1 LLVEAFVPDGPLVLG
16 IDETLER
23 RWGPK
28 IRAKGVY
35 RDPVRSSH
43 HRFVKVSG
51 LRWIC
56 VMLLAP
62 VPWAKRV
69 WALPVLS
76 ALAYSERYAKEL
88 GKRHKPL
95 TEWAWQ
101 LLLLVRRWWPDRE
114 IVAVGDRQYASLK
127 LLDRCRKLS
136 NPITFVTRLRLDAAL
151 YEPAPPRYP
160 GQRGRPRLKGR
171 RLPNLSVVAEDPATT
186 WSPITVAEW
195 YGGEERTIE
204 VNSDTAIWYSTGL
217 PAVPLR
223 WVLVR
228 DPRGVFRTQAVLC
241 TNLDTDPGQIL
252 SWFVRRW
259 RMEVTFQ
266 EVRCHL
272 GFETQRQWS
281 EMAIRRTAPA
291 LLGLFSLVTLFADAQ
306 KAHLLASV
314 RRGVWYDKR
323 LPTFA
328 DALALARKELWA
340 HATFRGS
347 HSEADVVKVPRAF
360 MERLTDALCYAA

>member
-1 LLVEAFVPDGPLVLG
+1 LLVEAFVPDEPLVLG

-114 IVAVGDRQYASLK
+114 IVAVGDRQ
-127 LLDRCRKLS
+127 C
-136 NPITFVTRLRLDAAL
+136 T
-151 YEPAPPRYP
+151 
-160 GQRGRPRLKGR
+160 
-171 RLPNLSVVAEDPATT
+171 
-186 WSPITVAEW
+186 
-195 YGGEERTIE
+195 
-204 VNSDTAIWYSTGL
+204 
-217 PAVPLR
+217 PL
-223 WVLVR
+223 
-228 DPRGVFRTQAVLC
+228 
-241 TNLDTDPGQIL
+241 
-252 SWFVRRW
+252 
-259 RMEVTFQ
+259 
-266 EVRCHL
+266 
-272 GFETQRQWS
+272 
-281 EMAIRRTAPA
+281 
-291 LLGLFSLVTLFADAQ
+291 
-306 KAHLLASV
+306 
-314 RRGVWYDKR
+314 
-323 LPTFA
+323 
-328 DALALARKELWA
+328 
-340 HATFRGS
+340 
-347 HSEADVVKVPRAF
+347 
-360 MERLTDALCYAA
+360 